1 MEIKPFNNKIWLSTP
16 TMHEEE
22 KLFVDEAFDTNW
34 VSTLGENI
42 NQLEQAICNKV
53 GCRYSLALSSGT
65 TTLHLAIKLAGVKPG
80 DKVFC
85 TDMTFIATVNPVVYE
100 AAEPIFIDSEADT
113 WNMDPKALERAF
125 EIYGDA
131 KAVVVTNLYGV
142 PAKLD
147 EIKAICKKHNA
158 VLIEDAAESLG
169 ATFEGVQTGTYGD
182 YGVISFNGNKIIT
195 CSSGGMLLSNDK
207 NAIDLARK
215 LSTQAK
221 EDAPWYQHEFAG
233 YNYRLSNVLAG
244 IGRGQL
250 LHLDEHVKAKKA
262 IYERYKEGL
271 ENLPVK
277 MNPFDEKK
285 MEPNFWLSCILID
298 KEAMCKQIRQEKEF
312 TYISEKGKSC
322 PEEIREKLASF
333 NVESRP
339 IWKPMHM
346 QPVFK
351 NCGFVKANDTLCVD
365 EDIFDRGLCLPS
377 DIKMTEQEQDIVIE
391 IIKSCF

>member
-65 TTLHLAIKLAGVKPG
+65 TSLHLAIKLAGVKPG

-147 EIKAICKKHNA
+147 EIKAICQKHNA